1 MNFQKLRARLYLILV
16 WQRQNT
22 EVRQAGASPVHFGLE
37 VQQQRFKEH
46 LTLVPPI
53 HLPGNIKKKFLMGK
67 KRMSFDKIMP
77 NSMM

>member
-1 MNFQKLRARLYLILV
+1 MNFQKLKARPYLILV

-22 EVRQAGASPVHFGLE
+22 EVRQAGASSVYFGLE

-46 LTLVPPI
+46 LTLVLPI
-53 HLPGNIKKKFLMGK
+53 HLSRNIKKKVLMGK